1 MTIPASAIVSVNPGV
16 VSSGGSALALNGV
29 ILTGNTRLPIGSVR
43 PFSSPD
49 DVASYFGAMSLEA
62 ALAANYFLGFNNSTI
77 KPGSLLFAQYP
88 QEDVAAWVRGQS
100 VAALSLAALKA
111 ITGSLL
117 MTIDGEDY
125 SAASIDLSSAT
136 SFSAAAVLLTAALD
150 LPAGAAVN
158 YDYIAQAFVI
168 TSGTT
173 GDTSTISTVTGDAA
187 AALGFG
193 FCTLS
198 QGANAAT
205 PAEAMNMVKG
215 ITQNWGAFMTAT
227 EPSLADKLAFATWT
241 NNQNNRFAYV
251 AWDTDLGAT
260 VAGNSACFGA
270 QVTASDYSGTVPIY
284 QSVNHAAAFMGMTAS
299 IDFSRRNGR
308 ITFAFK
314 GQSGLTPSVTD
325 ETTGD
330 NLIGNGYNF
339 YGAYATANDQF
350 SFFYNGQI
358 SGEFDWADA
367 YVNQIRL
374 NSQLQLAN
382 MTLLT
387 NVTSVPYNPDGYAL
401 IHAACMDPINEGLNF
416 GSIRPGVT
424 LSSLQAAEV
433 NNAAGVPI
441 DATLSQRGWYL
452 QVLDPGAQVRGQR
465 GSPVITLW
473 YMDGGAVHRI
483 NIASIDVQ

>member
-29 ILTGNTRLPIGSVR
+29 ILTASSRVPIGTVT
-43 PFSSPD
+43 PFSSRD
-49 DVASYFGAMSLEA
+49 AVAAYFGALSPEA
-62 ALAANYFLGFNNSTI
+62 ALAGNYFLGFDNSTI
-77 KPGSLLFAQYP
+77 KPGTLLIAQYP
-88 QEDVAAWVRGQS
+88 QAAVPAWVRGQS
-100 VAALSLAALKA
+100 VAALT
-111 ITGSLL
+111 ITGLQAIAGTLTVTVDGTAYSADP
-117 MTIDGEDY
+117 IDLTAATSY
-125 SAASIDLSSAT
+125 SAAAD
-136 SFSAAAVLLTAALD
+136 LLTTALA
-150 LPAGAAVN
+150 LPTGAAVSF
-158 YDYIAQAFVI
+158 DSIAQAFVI

-173 GDTSTISTVTGDAA
+173 GAASTISAVTGTAA

-198 QGANAAT
+198 PGADAAT
-205 PAEAMNMVKG
+205 PAQAMDGVKAA
-215 ITQNWGAFMTAT
+215 TQNWGAFMTAF

-241 NNQNNRFAYV
+241 NTQNNRFAYV
-251 AWDTDLGAT
+251 VWDTDLGAT
-260 VAGNSACFGA
+260 VANNTACFGM
-270 QVTASDYSGTVPIY
+270 QIKASDYSGTVPIY
-284 QSVNHAAAFMGMTAS
+284 MSAAHAAAFLGMVAS
-299 IDFSRRNGR
+299 IDFTRRNGR

-325 ETTGD
+325 QTMGD
-330 NLIGNGYNF
+330 ILIGNGYNF

-350 SFFYNGQI
+350 NFFCNGQV
-358 SGEFDWADA
+358 SGKFVWADA

-382 MTLLT
+382 MVLLT
-387 NVTSVPYNPDGYAL
+387 NITSVPYNPDGYAL
-401 IHAACMDPINEGLNF
+401 IKAACMDPINEGLNF

-424 LSSLQAAEV
+424 LSQLQAAAV
-433 NNAAGVPI
+433 NNAAGTQI
-441 DATLSQRGWYL
+441 DTTLSQRGWYL
-452 QVLDPGAQVRGQR
+452 QVLDPGAQVRSER

>member
-205 PAEAMNMVKG
+205 PAEA
-215 ITQNWGAFMTAT
+215 
-227 EPSLADKLAFATWT
+227 
-241 NNQNNRFAYV
+241 
-251 AWDTDLGAT
+251 
-260 VAGNSACFGA
+260 
-270 QVTASDYSGTVPIY
+270 
-284 QSVNHAAAFMGMTAS
+284 
-299 IDFSRRNGR
+299 
-308 ITFAFK
+308 
-314 GQSGLTPSVTD
+314 
-325 ETTGD
+325 
-330 NLIGNGYNF
+330 
-339 YGAYATANDQF
+339 
-350 SFFYNGQI
+350 
-358 SGEFDWADA
+358 
-367 YVNQIRL
+367 
-374 NSQLQLAN
+374 
-382 MTLLT
+382 
-387 NVTSVPYNPDGYAL
+387 
-401 IHAACMDPINEGLNF
+401 
-416 GSIRPGVT
+416 
-424 LSSLQAAEV
+424 
-433 NNAAGVPI
+433 
-441 DATLSQRGWYL
+441 
-452 QVLDPGAQVRGQR
+452 
-465 GSPVITLW
+465 
-473 YMDGGAVHRI
+473 
-483 NIASIDVQ
+483 